1 MLVADIDDFVSSL
14 HMPCRLVGLDHGSKT
29 IGIALSDIN
38 RTIATPHSTINR
50 TKLAA
55 DMAILKNL
63 VKEQQVGGF
72 VVGYPLNVDGSEG
85 PRCQSVRAFVRNL
98 ESVFDLPVLL
108 EDERFS
114 TDIAMDAMKLG
125 SLSHQK
131 RGAHKDKVAAALI
144 LQAVL
149 DRLP

>member
-1 MLVADIDDFVSSL
+1 MLVADRTEFFAATVPYS
-14 HMPCRLVGLDHGSKT
+14 RLLGLDHGSKT
-29 IGIALSDIN
+29 IGIALSDVN

-50 TKLAA
+50 TKLIT
-55 DMAILKNL
+55 DMTILKRL
-63 VKEQQVGGF
+63 VIEQQVGGL

-98 ESVFDLPVLL
+98 EDIFDLPILL

-114 TDIAMDAMKLG
+114 TDRAMDAMKLG

-131 RGAHKDKVAAALI
+131 RSQHKDKVAAAVI
-144 LQAVL
+144 LQNAL
-149 DRLP
+149 DRSA